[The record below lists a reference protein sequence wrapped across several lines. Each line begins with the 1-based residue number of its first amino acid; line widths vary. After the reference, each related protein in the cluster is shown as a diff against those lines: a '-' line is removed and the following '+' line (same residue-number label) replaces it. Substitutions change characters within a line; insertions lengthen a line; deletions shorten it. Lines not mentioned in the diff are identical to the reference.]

1 MNQQAMLRKVMKMKQ
16 EMEQTQKE
24 INETEYTA
32 TSGGGIVS
40 VTALGTK
47 QIVKIEVKEDFEC
60 EGKEDLEIL
69 LDSIVAASQQVIKDI
84 DKDTEQKLAKYT
96 ALLGGFGF

>member
-1 MNQQAMLRKVMKMKQ
+1 MNQ
-16 EMEQTQKE
+16 
-24 INETEYTA
+24 TEYTA
-32 TSGGGIVS
+32 TSGGIVS

-47 QIVKIEVKEDFEC
+47 EIVKIEVKDDFEC

-69 LDSIVAASQQVIKDI
+69 LDSIVAASKQVIKDI
-84 DKDTEQKLAKYT
+84 EKDTEEKMAKYA

>member
-16 EMEQTQKE
+16 EMEQTQNA

-32 TSGGGIVS
+32 TSGGIVS

-47 QIVKIEVKEDFEC
+47 EIVKIEVKDDFEC

-69 LDSIVAASQQVIKDI
+69 LDSIVAASKQVIKDI
-84 DKDTEQKLAKYT
+84 EKDTEEKMAKYA

>member
-84 DKDTEQKLAKYT
+84 DKDTEQKLSKYT

>member
-1 MNQQAMLRKVMKMKQ
+1 MNQQVMMRKLMKMKQ
-16 EMEQTQKE
+16 EMEQTQNA

-32 TSGGGIVS
+32 TSGGIVS

-47 QIVKIEVKEDFEC
+47 EIVKIEVKDDFEC

-69 LDSIVAASQQVIKDI
+69 LDSIVAASKQVIKDI
-84 DKDTEQKLAKYT
+84 EKDTEEKMAKYA